1 MFRDLRVALVS
12 HLTIEST
19 FVYFRK
25 TDGARTIYQ
34 PSIRDPL
41 QEQKKKMGT
50 VRVWTSVG
58 SLVEIC
64 FENWKTPCGIF
75 RSTGF
80 TLDEDV
86 APEAVELCDRSL
98 EIKEDL
104 LK

>member
-1 MFRDLRVALVS
+1 MVRERFINLPFAIHCRN
-12 HLTIEST
+12 
-19 FVYFRK
+19 
-25 TDGARTIYQ
+25 
-34 PSIRDPL
+34 
-41 QEQKKKMGT
+41 KKKIMGT
-50 VRVWTSVG
+50 VRVWTNVG

-64 FENWKTPCGIF
+64 FGNWKTPCGIF